1 MCFLDDFGWGSE
13 FLGSK
18 AVPNTI
24 LGHQMYNK
32 APTKGPKNFTCSK
45 IGTFGYLGVI
55 AQNERLLGGN
65 IVQYHTI
72 MGETLVINGGGW
84 LMSVASLSL
93 RQRFRCVADVP
104 LREIRNNIV
113 PVVVAFLAQDIY
125 FHSL

>member
-72 MGETLVINGGGW
+72 MGETLVLNGGGW
-84 LMSVASLSL
+84 SMSVASLSL
-93 RQRFRCVADVP
+93 VSGLQFGQFIFAC
-104 LREIRNNIV
+104 
-113 PVVVAFLAQDIY
+113 
-125 FHSL
+125 

>member
-1 MCFLDDFGWGSE
+1 MGFLDDFAGGQE

-18 AVPNTI
+18 DFPNTI
-24 LGHQMYNK
+24 LGHQMCNK

-84 LMSVASLSL
+84 SMSVASLSL
-93 RQRFRCVADVP
+93 IPHRYKYLPATPYDTCSIPGAASII
-104 LREIRNNIV
+104 L
-113 PVVVAFLAQDIY
+113 
-125 FHSL
+125 

>member
-1 MCFLDDFGWGSE
+1 MGFLDDFAGGQE

-18 AVPNTI
+18 DFPNTI
-24 LGHQMYNK
+24 LGHQMCNK

-45 IGTFGYLGVI
+45 ISTFGYLGVI

-84 LMSVASLSL
+84 SMSVASLSL
-93 RQRFRCVADVP
+93 LLHTCKTRRV
-104 LREIRNNIV
+104 
-113 PVVVAFLAQDIY
+113 
-125 FHSL
+125 

>member
-45 IGTFGYLGVI
+45 IGTFGYLCVI

-72 MGETLVINGGGW
+72 MGETLVLNGGGW
-84 LMSVASLSL
+84 SMSVSSLSL
-93 RQRFRCVADVP
+93 VLFVSSFAREDSRESYP
-104 LREIRNNIV
+104 LFSPNC
-113 PVVVAFLAQDIY
+113 
-125 FHSL
+125 